1 MERINLRKQVYPK
14 NEVNNVID
22 TNFTEFTLPAPQTAV
37 TASVDEFFNQYQTLF
52 YQIPKFGEVNS
63 HEYLV
68 KTSGEYIGSN
78 LPTND
83 TIQALIDEINQLRQ
97 ENIDLQNQQIS
108 NSLQG
113 AQAAINV
120 AQQNLQK

>member
-14 NEVNNVID
+14 NEVNNVIN
-22 TNFTEFTLPAPQTAV
+22 TNFTEFTLPTPQTAV

-120 AQQNLQK
+120 AQQNLKK

>member
-22 TNFTEFTLPAPQTAV
+22 TNFTEFTLPTPQTAV

>member
-97 ENIDLQNQQIS
+97 ENIDLQNQQVS

-113 AQAAINV
+113 AQAAINI